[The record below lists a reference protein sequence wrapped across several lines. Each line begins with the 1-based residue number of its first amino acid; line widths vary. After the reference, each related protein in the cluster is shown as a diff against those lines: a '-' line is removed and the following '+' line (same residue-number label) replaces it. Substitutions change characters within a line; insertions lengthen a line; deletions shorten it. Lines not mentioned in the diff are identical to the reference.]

1 MKKSNN
7 KGFTLAEL
15 LVVVA
20 IIAVLVAIF
29 IPIFTNQLE
38 KSREATDVADARDF
52 YAEIAT
58 ALVSGELNAEHTTI
72 QVGSAKYATATYK
85 DGALVSVTVADWTA
99 HQKVTNWQ
107 TGAQVI
113 ANVTI
118 AQDNDWAGK
127 TGITYVFSQDTE
139 NDDYLSN
146 ITVGTPTTSG
156 GSGT

>member
-58 ALVSGELNAEHTTI
+58 ALVSGTLNSTNTTI
-72 QVGSAKYATATYK
+72 QVGSAVDATAEYDT
-85 DGALVSVTVADWTA
+85 DGALNTVTVKWAA
-99 HQKVTNWQ
+99 HQKVANWQ
-107 TGAQVI
+107 SGDQII
-113 ANVTI
+113 ANVTVAASNNWVGATSI
-118 AQDNDWAGK
+118 VYEFK
-127 TGITYVFSQDTE
+127 QDTE

-146 ITVGTPTTSG
+146 ITVGTN
-156 GSGT
+156 

>member
-58 ALVSGELNAEHTTI
+58 ALVSGDIYYTADGDHLTVH
-72 QVGSAKYATATYK
+72 VGDNKAATAAYE
-85 DGALVSVTVADWTA
+85 DGVLKTVTVSGWNA
-99 HQKVTNWQ
+99 HQKVALWQ
-107 TGAQVI
+107 SGDQII

-118 AQDNDWAGK
+118 AAKEEVNNWVGA
-127 TGITYVFSQDTE
+127 TSIVYEFSQDDE
-139 NDDYLSN
+139 GDDYLSG
-146 ITVGTPTTSG
+146 ITVKT
-156 GSGT
+156 